1 MKKLLLL
8 PLFLVL
14 LSASLFAADTY
25 DKGNQI
31 FSFKIGTTI
40 PAFTHFFSDDSP
52 STFVGPGED
61 NTGMKVGG
69 YGAISYQVFN
79 TPKTAI
85 GGEIG
90 YNFNFSAAKMLFTAV
105 PFYAKYSYVPVQG
118 EWDLPISFGLGG
130 AYIKYND
137 ASMMT
142 MYANMEVGVT
152 WFPGENWGFGI
163 NTGLWLIPEF
173 NYYEELQQDNAL
185 VGFVPITLAISYRQ

>member
-1 MKKLLLL
+1 
-8 PLFLVL
+8 
-14 LSASLFAADTY
+14 
-25 DKGNQI
+25 
-31 FSFKIGTTI
+31 
-40 PAFTHFFSDDSP
+40 
-52 STFVGPGED
+52 
-61 NTGMKVGG
+61 MKVGG

-90 YNFNFSAAKMLFTAV
+90 YNFNFSASNMLFTAV
-105 PFYAKYSYVPVQG
+105 PFYAKYSYIPVQG

-173 NYYEELQQDNAL
+173 NYKEDLQQDNAL

>member
-1 MKKLLLL
+1 MKKLLVIPLL
-8 PLFLVL
+8 LVL
-14 LSASLFAADTY
+14 LSPSLFAVDTY
-25 DKGNQI
+25 DKGNQL
-31 FSFKIGTTI
+31 FSFKIGPTI
-40 PAFTHFFSDDSP
+40 PAFTHFFADDANG
-52 STFVGPGED
+52 TLVGIGED

-137 ASMMT
+137 ASLMT
-142 MYANMEVGVT
+142 LYANMEVGFT
-152 WFPGENWGFGI
+152 WYPGENWGFGLT
-163 NTGLWLIPEF
+163 TGLWVIPEF
-173 NYYEELQQDNAL
+173 NYYEQLQSDNAL
-185 VGFVPITLAISYRQ
+185 VGIVPITLSITYRQ